1 MEESIPAIYYSSVI
15 EENKEKMFGGTGG
28 DIQIL
33 SYPHLILFRV
43 YTRMLCSDGRSW
55 RFGWS
60 QTVDLKCLNLSHGQ
74 WETTEA
80 FKISGE
86 HNGNVFVEKLIQFH
100 CLE

>member
-1 MEESIPAIYYSSVI
+1 MEESIPATYYSSVI

-60 QTVDLKCLNLSHGQ
+60 QTVDLNAWIYPMDNDKQLRLLKSVGSI
-74 WETTEA
+74 TGM
-80 FKISGE
+80 S
-86 HNGNVFVEKLIQFH
+86 L
-100 CLE
+100 